1 MAWTKSNDY
10 LWFEVICI
18 ELLLGEVRT
27 RALVPLVVSHNDSD
41 PPSVHVFFLARVL
54 ALPFL
59 THRAG
64 PVVLLPT
71 LGCQEEDSKH
81 EDESSAEDNSSS
93 SRNDHPGFWN
103 GPAWTRVASS
113 NSPQFRHIFSCFFLL
128 FSSLCDTLLM
138 FLLAL
143 SYVLI
148 NLFHLFLASF
158 NSKMSLDIICFVS
171 YVICHVLLGSVDIF
185 TGKVFEPC

>member
-59 THRAG
+59 TPRAG

-71 LGCQEEDSKH
+71 LGRQEEDSEH
-81 EDESSAEDNSSS
+81 EDESSAEDYSSS
-93 SRNDHPGFWN
+93 SWNDHPGFWN

-113 NSPQFRHIFSCFFLL
+113 NSPQFRHLFLFFCSCSVSFL
-128 FSSLCDTLLM
+128 SSLCDTLLM
-138 FLLAL
+138 FLFAL
-143 SYVLI
+143 SDSVLI
-148 NLFHLFLASF
+148 NFFHLFLASSNF
-158 NSKMSLDIICFVS
+158 LNVQKRFQ
-171 YVICHVLLGSVDIF
+171 
-185 TGKVFEPC
+185 